1 MCICII
7 LKVRLQEKGRKYL
20 IGAVLC
26 YFISEYTAIAA
37 FIVWIILFFRD
48 VHFDTEKAFAKYS
61 FEQN

>member
-20 IGAVLC
+20 IEAVLC

-48 VHFDTEKAFAKYS
+48 VHFDTEKAFAKYR
-61 FEQN
+61 F